1 MPDAGNWGDMERRHV
16 LAIDQ
21 GTTGTKAVVVS
32 GDGQVIGQASAEF
45 RQYYPRPGWV
55 EHDPEEIWRSVT
67 GTAEQALRDARVRPE
82 ELAGIG
88 ITNQRETTVAWEGAT
103 GRPVHRAIVWQD
115 RRTAG
120 MCRRLE
126 ESGAAQAFRDRTG
139 LLIDAYFSGT
149 KIAWLLDQVDDLRK
163 RAGAGE
169 IKMGTIDSWLVHKLT
184 GGRLHITDCTNA
196 SRTLLMNL
204 ADVSWDDEL
213 LGLLN
218 VPREVLPEI
227 RPSSQV
233 YGETDRDAFLGAAV
247 PVAGILGDQQAALF
261 AQACFEPG
269 QAKNTYGTGSFVLEN
284 TGREPRLGSEKLI
297 ATVACGIEGQPVEY
311 ALEGSIFV
319 TGAAVQWLR
328 DDLGIIEAAAD
339 TEALA
344 ASLDGNDDVWF
355 VPALTGLGAPHWDPQ
370 ARGTVLGLTRGT
382 TKAHLARAVLESE
395 AYQTRDV
402 IDAMCAESG
411 EQITELRADGGA
423 AVNEW
428 LMQFQADILGIPV
441 DVPTV
446 TETTSLGSAYVAG
459 LATGVFADRAELQ
472 RTRRTRRRYE
482 PRMSADQ
489 RDDLQARWR
498 EAVARAGR
506 WAREEA

>member
-1 MPDAGNWGDMERRHV
+1 MEGRHLV
-16 LAIDQ
+16 AIDQ
-21 GTTGTKAVVVS
+21 GTTGTKVIVVS
-32 GDGQVIGQASAEF
+32 GDGQVTASASAEF
-45 RQYYPRPGWV
+45 PQYFPRPGWV
-55 EHDPEEIWRSVT
+55 EHDPEEIWDSVLQ
-67 GTAEQALRDARVRPE
+67 TAGRALREASVRPG

-88 ITNQRETTVAWEGAT
+88 ITNQRETTVAWERST

-120 MCRRLE
+120 MCRRLAD
-126 ESGAAQAFRDRTG
+126 SGAAQVFRAKTG
-139 LLIDAYFSGT
+139 LLLDAYFSGT
-149 KIAWLLDQVDDLRK
+149 KITWLLDHVDGLRK
-163 RAGAGE
+163 RAETGE
-169 IKMGTIDSWLVHKLT
+169 IMVGTIDSWLVYKLT
-184 GGRLHITDCTNA
+184 GGRVHITDCTNA

-204 ADVSWDDEL
+204 ARVEWDEEL
-213 LGLLN
+213 LALLN

-233 YGETDRDAFLGAAV
+233 YTETDPGAFLGAAV

-284 TGREPRLGSEKLI
+284 TGSEPRLGAQNLI
-297 ATVACGIEGQPVEY
+297 ATVACGIEGQPTEY

-328 DDLGIIEAAAD
+328 DDLGVIAAAAD
-339 TEALA
+339 TEPLA
-344 ASLDGNDDVWF
+344 TSLDGNDDVWF
-355 VPALTGLGAPHWDPQ
+355 VPALAGLGAPYWDPQ
-370 ARGTVLGLTRGT
+370 ARGTLLGVTRGT

-402 IDAMCAESG
+402 VDAMCAGSG
-411 EQITELRADGGA
+411 DPVTELRADGGA
-423 AVNEW
+423 AGNGW

-441 DVPTV
+441 DVPAV

-459 LATGVFADRAELQ
+459 LATGVFADRGELQ
-472 RTRRTRRRYE
+472 RTRRTQRRYE
-482 PRMSADQ
+482 PRMSAAH
-489 RDDLQARWR
+489 RDELHARWR
-498 EAVARAGR
+498 EAVERARG